1 MLAAVG
7 GGSVAEVVI
16 LPNERDAIPVA
27 EAAAAELR
35 ADGRRVAVLPT
46 VTQVQGLAAVAV
58 HEPGRSFDADVVA
71 MTTAAGH
78 ARHGAVTVAAREAVT
93 MAGICR
99 PGDVL
104 GVVEGDFAVIGSDL
118 LDVAIEVVGRMLSA
132 GGELVTVVTGAEAD
146 ASLAEGV
153 QTWVRKTHLEADT
166 VVYEGGQP
174 RYPLL
179 LGVE

>member
-7 GGSVAEVVI
+7 DAPAGEVVL
-16 LPNERDAIPVA
+16 LPNERDAVPVA

-35 ADGRRVAVLPT
+35 AAGRRVAVLPT
-46 VTQVQGLAAVAV
+46 IAQVQGLAAMAV
-58 HEPGRSFDADVVA
+58 HEPGRTFDADVVA
-71 MTTAAGH
+71 MTTAAAH
-78 ARHGAVTVAAREAVT
+78 ARHGAVTIAAKEAVT
-93 MAGICR
+93 MAGICQ

-104 GVVEGDFAVIGSDL
+104 GVVEGDFAVIGSEL
-118 LDVAIEVVGRMLSA
+118 RDVAVEVVRRMLSA
-132 GGELVTVVTGAEAD
+132 GGELVTVVTGAGAD
-146 ASLAEGV
+146 PALATGV
-153 QTWVRKTHLEADT
+153 REWVRHEHPEADT